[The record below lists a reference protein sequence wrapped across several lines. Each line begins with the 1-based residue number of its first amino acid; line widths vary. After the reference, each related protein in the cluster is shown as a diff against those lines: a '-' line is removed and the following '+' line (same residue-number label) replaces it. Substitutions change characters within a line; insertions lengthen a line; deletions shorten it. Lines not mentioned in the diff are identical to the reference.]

1 MAEKPAGWPKGLDYT
16 EDMAGYIDK
25 LADLENSIK
34 MGYNEKLDSVGDLGP
49 LPLGS
54 NDPSQDTVRVG
65 DDKFYEYL
73 SLEGGSN
80 TIGYGHKIKEGE
92 DFSKG
97 ISISEAKE
105 LLIKDTLDAYRR
117 AYNSYKNRY
126 SKGEANKWGEDEWNK
141 LSDKS
146 KVALTELSFNIGNT
160 KAYEK
165 AFHDKDKKEVTRL
178 IRERGYT
185 GTKGEVN
192 TLGPRNEQII
202 RDYITPDD
210 WSEETSYIE
219 QWNKEDN
226 IFA

>member
-1 MAEKPAGWPKGLDYT
+1 MADKPAGWDSKELDYT
-16 EDMAGYIDK
+16 DEMAGYIDK
-25 LADLENSIK
+25 LAILENSIN
-34 MGYNEKLDSVGDLGP
+34 MGYNKKLDPVGDLGP
-49 LPLGS
+49 LAS
-54 NDPSQDTVRVG
+54 NDPSQGTVRVR
-65 DDKFYEYL
+65 DNKFYEYL

-80 TIGYGHKIKEGE
+80 TIGYGHKIKKGE

-97 ISISEAKE
+97 ISIPEAKE
-105 LLIKDTLDAYRR
+105 LLAKDTLDAYRK

-126 SKGEANKWGEDEWNK
+126 SEDEWNK

-160 KAYEK
+160 KDYEK
-165 AFHDKDKKEVTRL
+165 AFHDKDKKEVERL
-178 IRERGYT
+178 IRLRGYED
-185 GTKGEVN
+185 TKGGVN

-210 WSEETSYIE
+210 WSEESSYMK